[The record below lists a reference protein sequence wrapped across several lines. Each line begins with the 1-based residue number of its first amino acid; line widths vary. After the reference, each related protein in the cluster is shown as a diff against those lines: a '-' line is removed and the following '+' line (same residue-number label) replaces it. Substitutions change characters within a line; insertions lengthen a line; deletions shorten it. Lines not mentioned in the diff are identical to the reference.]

1 MRAKTTACY
10 CRALDMYYVHAVG
23 CVSFMHYGS
32 TDYALSGDTTE
43 AAPEPCSLQRH
54 LTRGAQSSVDVRALA
69 RNNT

>member
-32 TDYALSGDTTE
+32 TDYALVETPKKRRQSAETSHG
-43 AAPEPCSLQRH
+43 H
-54 LTRGAQSSVDVRALA
+54 AQSSVDVRALA